1 MFRICSARSAFLI
14 SAVFPLRLQAEWGAV
29 AGGGVT
35 ETEPHAAT
43 ESHEQGQSM
52 GTHDA
57 FICLCKTQIQK

>member
-1 MFRICSARSAFLI
+1 M
-14 SAVFPLRLQAEWGAV
+14 

-57 FICLCKTQIQK
+57 FICLCKTQIEK